1 MLLPVVVGVVLVI
14 IIVVVSLVLVVW
26 LVCVCVLVFPGFL
39 LVDYDGCVRLFGL
52 LSVVGLFAI
61 NVWLWYC
68 LHGVIVAVYL
78 VGVVFV
84 GCLLIA
90 WYAVTLLL
98 LVAFIFVFL
107 CGGGWLF
114 GYVLGFRVASA
125 DCVL

>member
-1 MLLPVVVGVVLVI
+1 MVLVI

-61 NVWLWYC
+61 NVWWWYC

-78 VGVVFV
+78 VGL
-84 GCLLIA
+84 CS
-90 WYAVTLLL
+90 W
-98 LVAFIFVFL
+98 VA
-107 CGGGWLF
+107 C
-114 GYVLGFRVASA
+114 
-125 DCVL
+125 